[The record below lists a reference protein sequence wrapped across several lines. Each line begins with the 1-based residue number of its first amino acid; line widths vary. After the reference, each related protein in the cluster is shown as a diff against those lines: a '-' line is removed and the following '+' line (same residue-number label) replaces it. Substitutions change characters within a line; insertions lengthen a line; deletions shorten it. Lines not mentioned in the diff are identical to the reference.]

1 MTESDFWP
9 VFAAAVFRPPRRDA
23 RLSPVEL
30 ALLVTIPENKPGHG
44 GLHSLALAKPRGLS
58 PATASRALFQL
69 SQRGYVVLTPDS
81 ADRRRVVITRTAEG
95 TKALSFLYREIQK
108 GLPK

>member
-1 MTESDFWP
+1 MSYRAFVYRIYPTKEQED
-9 VFAAAVFRPPRRDA
+9 
-23 RLSPVEL
+23 RLLRWEGTLRFLWNL
-30 ALLVTIPENKPGHG
+30 AHEQRLLG
-44 GLHSLALAKPRGLS
+44 LAKPRGLS